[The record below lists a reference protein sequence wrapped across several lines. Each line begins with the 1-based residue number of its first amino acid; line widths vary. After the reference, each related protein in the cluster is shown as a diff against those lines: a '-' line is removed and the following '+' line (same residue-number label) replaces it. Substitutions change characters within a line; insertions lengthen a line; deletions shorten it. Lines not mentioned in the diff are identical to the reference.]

1 MNRAGPLFQSKSEY
15 VYEEIKRRV
24 FAGVLG
30 PGAVIGQE
38 RLAEELGVST
48 TPLREALKRLAVEGM
63 VHLGSYRDARVTDLT
78 AEEAQS
84 LYEIRL
90 SVDPLAAALA
100 AERRTTTDTTD
111 IEVALAR
118 LQPLSTSAEWESL
131 VAHRNFHRAVYRAS
145 HNAPLVGILESL
157 WDKADR
163 YRQASLR
170 NHPEPVQDIERVRAE
185 HQALADAVAASDATE
200 AHSVMQR
207 HVSQSLGRRAID
219 LLQPGP
225 ASPSTTK
232 SP

>member
-1 MNRAGPLFQSKSEY
+1 M
-15 VYEEIKRRV
+15 YEEVKRRV

-48 TPLREALKRLAVEGM
+48 TPLREALKRLAAEGM
-63 VHLGSYRDARVTDLT
+63 VHLGPYRDARVTDLT
-78 AEEAQS
+78 TEEAQS

-100 AERRTTTDTTD
+100 AERRTTADITG

-131 VAHRNFHRAVYRAS
+131 IAHRDFHRAVYRAS
-145 HNAPLVGILESL
+145 HNAPLVAILESL

-163 YRQASLR
+163 YRQAGLR
-170 NHPEPVQDIERVRAE
+170 DHPEPAQDTERIRAE
-185 HQALADAVAASDATE
+185 HQALADAVAASDATK
-200 AHSVMQR
+200 ARSVMQR

-219 LLQPGP
+219 SLQPGP
-225 ASPSTTK
+225 AAASTSEGPGPASSAT
-232 SP
+232 